1 MRQACSLAAALRVP
15 RLPRHGACAAAP
27 PAAPPGAPP
36 GLPAAVPR
44 GHGAPTGAERLA
56 AHGAWILPGAPRL
69 VGALPV
75 NYR

>member
-1 MRQACSLAAALRVP
+1 DEPIINHARGRRGLAAALRVP
-15 RLPRHGACAAAP
+15 RLPRRGACAFRAARS
-27 PAAPPGAPP
+27 PAWRAPG
-36 GLPAAVPR
+36 
-44 GHGAPTGAERLA
+44 A